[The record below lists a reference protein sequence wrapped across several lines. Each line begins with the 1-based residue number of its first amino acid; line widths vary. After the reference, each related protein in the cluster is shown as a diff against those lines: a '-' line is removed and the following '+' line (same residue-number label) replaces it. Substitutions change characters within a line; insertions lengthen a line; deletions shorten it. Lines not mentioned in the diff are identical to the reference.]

1 MEQTKTKAKAKKKIP
16 KLDETL
22 GHPVDLMN
30 RDDFMSAILQAAENH
45 GNEGEP
51 DMEVGDLQEVIW
63 ELWEAMSPGCREKIM
78 ARQKWADF
86 VTDHNGRG

>member
-1 MEQTKTKAKAKKKIP
+1 MAKAKKKIP

-30 RDDFMSAILQAAENH
+30 RSDFMSAILQAAENH

-51 DMEVGDLQEVIW
+51 DMEVGDLQDVIW
-63 ELWEAMSPGCREKIM
+63 DLWDALPSGCRDVLMASEKWREFI
-78 ARQKWADF
+78 ADHDGAEG
-86 VTDHNGRG
+86 VS

>member
-1 MEQTKTKAKAKKKIP
+1 MAKAKAKKKIP

-63 ELWEAMSPGCREKIM
+63 DLWLAMPAEVRDVLM
-78 ARQKWADF
+78 ASEKWANF
-86 VTDHNGRG
+86 IANFNGRD